1 MVVKILMIDDHQMM
15 IEGYKS
21 TLSINKE
28 KYTIETTDVNNCEQA
43 FQVITNPAN
52 VNEFDI
58 VFLDYSL
65 PTFPEQKLFN
75 GEDIAVLMRKYR
87 PNIKIIMLTAHFDAI
102 KLFNIV
108 KKIAPQGLLVK
119 SDFQSPQL
127 LEAFETVLNGGTYYS
142 PIVHEKTKER
152 LLTEGLLDK
161 TDREIINLINEG
173 LQIKSIATTL
183 LISEDTVKKRKS
195 KIKDLLGI
203 EKGSDEAILKECK
216 LLGLL

>member
-15 IEGYKS
+15 IEGYKA

-65 PTFPEQKLFN
+65 PPFPEQKLFN
-75 GEDIAVLMRKYR
+75 GEDIAVLMRKYW
-87 PNIKIIMLTAHFDAI
+87 PNIKIIMLTAHFDSI

-108 KKIAPQGLLVK
+108 KKIAPEGLLVK

-127 LEAFETVLNGGTYYS
+127 LEAFETVFNGGTYYS
-142 PIVHEKTKER
+142 PIVHEKTKEQ
-152 LLTEGLLDK
+152 LFTKGLLDD

-173 LQIKSIATTL
+173 FQIKSIAIKIN
-183 LISEDTVKKRKS
+183 ISDDTVKKRKS